1 MKTLEKDQDK
11 IQKISNK
18 LRHEILEPAQEEA
31 RKIIEEARKKAAHIQ
46 SEAEKQAEELIQAG
60 RKAIEQERNVFHS
73 SLQQAAKQVMEA
85 LRQSIEHSLFNEE
98 LHKILTHSTAN
109 PKVIANLITAI
120 VEAIE
125 KEGVSVDLSAVI
137 PKAVSVKEV
146 NDFLIDSILKKLKE
160 HSVIL
165 GDFAGGAKIKLINK
179 NLTIDISEETLMDLI
194 SRYIRKDFRKL
205 IFGKAGEK

>member
-1 MKTLEKDQDK
+1 MKTLERDQDK

-31 RKIIEEARKKAAHIQ
+31 RKIIEEAKKKANHIN

-85 LRQSIEHSLFNEE
+85 LRQSIEHNLFNEE
-98 LHKILTHSTAN
+98 LHKILVHATSN
-109 PKVIANLITAI
+109 PKVIAQLITAI
-120 VEAIE
+120 ITAIE

-137 PKAVSVKEV
+137 PKSVSVKEV
-146 NDFLIDSILKKLKE
+146 NDFLTENILHKLKE
-160 HSVIL
+160 HSVVL
-165 GDFAGGAKIKLINK
+165 GDFVGGAQVKLINK
-179 NLTIDISEETLMDLI
+179 NLTIDISEDTLMDLI
-194 SRYIRKDFRKL
+194 ARYLRKDFRKL
-205 IFGKAGEK
+205 IFGSTGEK